1 MLFSPKQFLLLDHCQ
16 SELSLLSTK
25 LTDLTS
31 AHTELDTRL
40 SEEVLESAKT
50 SKTSLD
56 RYVLR
61 GL

>member
-1 MLFSPKQFLLLDHCQ
+1 MLFSPKQFLLSDHCQ
-16 SELSLLSTK
+16 SELNLLSNK

-40 SEEVLESAKT
+40 SEEALQSAKT

-56 RYVLR
+56 R
-61 GL
+61 